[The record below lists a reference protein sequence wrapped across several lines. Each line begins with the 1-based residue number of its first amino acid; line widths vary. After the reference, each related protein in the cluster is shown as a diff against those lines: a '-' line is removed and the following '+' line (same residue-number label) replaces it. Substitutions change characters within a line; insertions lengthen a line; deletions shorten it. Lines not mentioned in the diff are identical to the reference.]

1 MRRALLL
8 ANFAGKRGENDFHW
22 SIVSKPGR
30 IVLVLAP
37 WAIAAAGAGYETLP
51 REPRYPGQRLD
62 QWLELDAFDTG
73 IKHSAAEALTT

>member
-1 MRRALLL
+1 
-8 ANFAGKRGENDFHW
+8 
-22 SIVSKPGR
+22 
-30 IVLVLAP
+30 
-37 WAIAAAGAGYETLP
+37 LP